1 MGFGDDPG
9 RESRHHDQEVLDEI
23 RRLFARKH
31 ETTRLGQVTEHDE
44 PPELRPEH
52 RDEAPAIPKR

>member
-9 RESRHHDQEVLDEI
+9 RESRQHDQEVLDEI

-31 ETTRLGQVTEHDE
+31 ETTRLGQLTEHDE
-44 PPELRPEH
+44 PTEPRPEH
-52 RDEAPAIPKR
+52 PDQVQAVPEP